1 MIDLPKV
8 WLPAC
13 ELAELPRESGVA
25 FMGPPSHPG
34 SFLSLDSPS
43 VSQEIELFLPN
54 HTPLP
59 NQGGQRSR
67 QTAHLALPPL
77 AGLRVS

>member
-43 VSQEIELFLPN
+43 VSQEIELFLPT
-54 HTPLP
+54 TPHC
-59 NQGGQRSR
+59 QTRVAREAGR
-67 QTAHLALPPL
+67 QPTWLSPHLL
-77 AGLRVS
+77 V